1 MDKQLEGFLEAN
13 RNALIEIYSKERE
26 SRGDGVLKV
35 TKNVAENKVDVLFI
49 EVGQLPKEVVED
61 IEKRKALTKKTNIIF
76 FFVCNGD
83 ATTLLQIEI
92 QR

>member
-1 MDKQLEGFLEAN
+1 MDKQLESFLESN

-35 TKNVAENKVDVLFI
+35 TKNTEEKKVDVLFF
-49 EVGQLPKEVVED
+49 EMGQLPKEIISD
-61 IEKRKALTKKTNIIF
+61 IEKRTILAEKTNIIF

-83 ATTLLQIEI
+83 ATTLLQIEV